1 LGGVGCAT
9 HRRVGADET
18 ARLSEAV
25 ARLSSMV
32 GLVLGVAIVLL
43 VMVFF
48 VVARL
53 RAMGAAL
60 SAARADAADAKAE
73 AAATRA
79 RLNERADEQVAWEAE
94 HERSAAARARDVKAA
109 ILGRENE
116 DSRAA
121 RRARETGR
129 LQ

>member
-1 LGGVGCAT
+1 
-9 HRRVGADET
+9 
-18 ARLSEAV
+18 
-25 ARLSSMV
+25 MV
-32 GLVLGVAIVLL
+32 GLVLGVCVVLL
-43 VMVFF
+43 VMAFL
-48 VVARL
+48 AGAKL
-53 RAMGAAL
+53 RAMGVAL
-60 SAARADAADAKAE
+60 AAARADAASAKAE

-109 ILGRENE
+109 VLGRESE
-116 DSRAA
+116 DSRAV